1 MFCIIVERQRDKRIL
16 TEEIAELRRERDRL
30 ALENTRKS
38 TEVDHVSTDKENLQ
52 IQLLN
57 AEDTIRSLRNQVSAV
72 RY

>member
-57 AEDTIRSLRNQVSAV
+57 AEDTIRSFRNQVSAV